1 MQFINQN
8 IINMKKEADVR
19 LTMGINTEDVEDWR
33 VAELKFLQTNAPKL

>member
-33 VAELKFLQTNAPKL
+33 VAKFLQTNAPKL